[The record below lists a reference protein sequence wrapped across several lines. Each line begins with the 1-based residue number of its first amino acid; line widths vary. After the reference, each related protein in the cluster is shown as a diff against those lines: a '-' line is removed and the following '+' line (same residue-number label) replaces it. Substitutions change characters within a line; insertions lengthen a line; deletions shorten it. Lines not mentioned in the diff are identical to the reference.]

1 MTIPSGPPASLAN
14 LSARQVKDLGLLT
27 SGTYG
32 PPGSTSFESDS
43 LSASLANSLQ
53 RKLDSLGWS
62 LFKLIWKPRDMPSG
76 GQIYA
81 LRGSARSPE
90 DRTIFVNDST
100 GVLQSWPTPTARD
113 HKDGSS
119 VGTAETNGLLG
130 RVAWLAGW
138 PTPVASDEKWRYSNQ
153 DGAMKRLASG
163 KQMCLESVAHLAA
176 PLLGWASPTA
186 SDGSGGRTKKT
197 EGGGG
202 AYLDVQ
208 ARLAGWPTPL
218 AAPTGPES
226 HGQSSGKYREKVL
239 EMVGEPSISSSATT
253 PKVRFTGRLR
263 SGHSRWLQRIP
274 TGWANYLPTATRS
287 TRKQPKPS
295 SKRGPSTRPSNLDR
309 ILG

>member
-1 MTIPSGPPASLAN
+1 MTTQSGPHPSLAS

-32 PPGSTSFESDS
+32 PPGFTSFESDA

-62 LFKLIWKPRDMPSG
+62 LFKLIWKPRAMPSG

-81 LRGSARSPE
+81 LRGSARPQE
-90 DRTIFVNDST
+90 DRTIFVNDSI
-100 GVLQSWPTPTARD
+100 GVLRSWPTPTSRD
-113 HKDGSS
+113 HKDGASI
-119 VGTAETNGLLG
+119 GTAETNGLLG

-138 PTPVASDEKWRYSNQ
+138 PTAVASDEKWRYSNQ
-153 DGAMKRLASG
+153 DAALRRAASG
-163 KQMCLESVAHLAA
+163 KQMCLESTAHLAA
-176 PLLGWASPTA
+176 PLSGWASPTA

-197 EGGGG
+197 KGGGG
-202 AYLDVQ
+202 AYVDAQ

-218 AAPTGPES
+218 AAPTGPAS

-239 EMVGEPSISSSATT
+239 ELVGDPSISSSATT

-274 TGWANYLPTATRS
+274 TEWANYLPTATRS
-287 TRKQPKPS
+287 TRKPPKPS
-295 SKRGPSTRPSNLDR
+295 SGRGSSTRRKKLSR

>member
-1 MTIPSGPPASLAN
+1 MTTQSGPHPSPAS
-14 LSARQVKDLGLLT
+14 LSARQAKEKHLLT

-53 RKLDSLGWS
+53 RLEGSLGWS
-62 LFKLIWKPRDMPSG
+62 LFKLIWKVRVMPSG
-76 GQIYA
+76 APIFA

-90 DRTIFVNDST
+90 DRTIYVNDST

-113 HKDGSS
+113 HKDGAS

-138 PTPVASDEKWRYSNQ
+138 PTAVASDEKWRYSNREM
-153 DGAMKRLASG
+153 AEKRAASG
-163 KQMCLESVAHLAA
+163 KQMCLESTAHLAV
-176 PLLGWASPTA
+176 PLTGWGSPTA
-186 SDGSGGRTKKT
+186 SDGSGGRTQKT

-202 AYLDVQ
+202 VYLDVQ

-218 AAPTGPES
+218 AAPGGEAS
-226 HGQSSGKYREKVL
+226 HGQSSGKFREKIL

-253 PKVRFTGRLR
+253 QKVRFTGRLR

-274 TGWANYLPTATRS
+274 TGWANCLPTATRS
-287 TRKQPKPS
+287 TRKRPKPS
-295 SKRGPSTRPSNLDR
+295 PKRGSRTRPRNLDD